1 MNFLHE
7 ILCFFLF
14 IFTARVLRRLVDVL
28 SNSDFSPEAEI
39 SDILSEVKNT
49 KLLYPTKDGWT
60 VLVTGHSLGAD
71 IALVVGARAKI
82 PA

>member
-1 MNFLHE
+1 MNFLH
-7 ILCFFLF
+7 
-14 IFTARVLRRLVDVL
+14 
-28 SNSDFSPEAEI
+28 EAEI